1 MAKNQNLEAPE
12 LVDDAP
18 ATSDETRKD
27 FLDRA
32 SGGYT
37 KVRHSFIQTPGV
49 PPKGSTPGK
58 LAEFGRN
65 HRAAV
70 LYLAL
75 LANWPW
81 LAREEDPLPAETWIR
96 FLRCDDPHALTW
108 TPQSLS
114 HAWGVLDDLKLI
126 ERPRKN
132 RLINVRPRRE
142 DGEDDYTAPEGKKS
156 TTGQPDSY
164 LVLPNA
170 FWTDQLH
177 GTLTWPALAVLLIL
191 LKETGVSSSAELL
204 VDRAKSWYGISR
216 TTAEEGLAELRSRG
230 ILSSQDRYIKDTKA
244 AKGRRHTSLHTLL
257 PPFST
262 GERQK
267 LRDAARSRVNGVA
280 ARVQFDKERE
290 GDDAEEEAK
299 F

>member
-1 MAKNQNLEAPE
+1 MEGKQNHQAPE
-12 LVDDAP
+12 VADDAP
-18 ATSDETRKD
+18 ATSAETRED

-49 PPKGSTPGK
+49 PPKGSAPGK

-81 LAREEDPLPAETWIR
+81 LRREEDPLPAETWIR
-96 FLRCDDPHALTW
+96 FLRCDDPGALTW

-114 HAWGVLDDLKLI
+114 HAWGVLSDLKLV

-142 DGEDDYTAPEGKKS
+142 DGEDDYIAPQGRRG

-170 FWTDQLH
+170 FWTSQLH

-191 LKETGVSSSAELL
+191 LKETGAISSAELL
-204 VDRAKSWYGISR
+204 VDRAKPWYGISR
-216 TTAEEGLAELRSRG
+216 TTAEEGLAELRSRE
-230 ILSSQDRYIKDTKA
+230 ILHSQDRYIKDTKA

-262 GERQK
+262 EERRN
-267 LRDAARSRVNGVA
+267 LRDAARSRVNGTA
-280 ARVQFDKERE
+280 AHIKFRRERE